1 MTLVPCSLLRRL
13 AVPAVALAALTGGAR
28 ADTVHLVNGRSFED
42 VVAWLDG
49 DQVRIRFDYGEMSLP
64 REAVAGIESGTSELT
79 RFEERWETLARA
91 EAPAEEWLDL
101 ARWARGAGLDHGAA
115 RAAVRASVL
124 DPTVEG
130 LAPLL
135 AGLGFVQDET
145 SGAWLPLDEMMARRG
160 WVRRGS
166 DWIPPEQAAAL
177 RAAME
182 DEEARRLVAV
192 REERMLRAMEL
203 LALTRIAEQTA
214 PPPQVGLPLY
224 PVVVLPG
231 HHGHHG
237 HHGHGGGFADTPANR
252 ETLDDLL
259 HRNPGSLF
267 TVGPWRNDRTPGSS
281 LRVEPGRSH
290 HGGMSVPP

>member
-1 MTLVPCSLLRRL
+1 
-13 AVPAVALAALTGGAR
+13 
-28 ADTVHLVNGRSFED
+28 
-42 VVAWLDG
+42 
-49 DQVRIRFDYGEMSLP
+49 MSLP

-237 HHGHGGGFADTPANR
+237 HHGHGGASPIRPPTARPSTTSSIATPAVSSPSVR
-252 ETLDDLL
+252 GATTA
-259 HRNPGSLF
+259 RRAAPC
-267 TVGPWRNDRTPGSS
+267 GSS
-281 LRVEPGRSH
+281 PGGRTTA
-290 HGGMSVPP
+290 G

>member
-1 MTLVPCSLLRRL
+1 MTIVRSSSVRRL
-13 AVPAVALAALTGGAR
+13 AVPAVVLAALSGVAR
-28 ADTVHLVNGRSFED
+28 ADTVHLVNGRAFED
-42 VVAWLDG
+42 VVAWADG

-64 REAVAGIESGTSELT
+64 RQAVAGIEAEASELT

-91 EAPAEEWLDL
+91 DASAGEWLEL

-115 RAAVRASVL
+115 RAALRASVI

-135 AGLGFVQDET
+135 AGLGFVQDEGT
-145 SGAWLPLDEMMARRG
+145 GAWLPLDEMMARRG
-160 WVRRGS
+160 WVRRGH

-177 RAAME
+177 RAAVE
-182 DEEARRLVAV
+182 DEEARRRVAV

-237 HHGHGGGFADTPANR
+237 HRGHGGAFADTPANR

-267 TVGPWRNDRTPGSS
+267 TVGPWRNERTPGSS

-290 HGGMSVPP
+290 RGGMKP

>member
-1 MTLVPCSLLRRL
+1 MTSVRTSSLRRL
-13 AVPAVALAALTGGAR
+13 AVPAVALAALSGAAR

-42 VVAWLDG
+42 VVAWPDG

-64 REAVAGIESGTSELT
+64 LRAVARIESGTSQLT
-79 RFEERWETLARA
+79 RFEESWGTLARA
-91 EAPAEEWLDL
+91 EASAGEWLDL

-115 RAAVRASVL
+115 RAALRASVV

-135 AGLGFVQDET
+135 AGLGFVQDEGT
-145 SGAWLPLDEMMARRG
+145 GAWLPLDEMMARRG

-182 DEEARRLVAV
+182 DEEARRRVAV

-224 PVVVLPG
+224 PVVVVPG
-231 HHGHHG
+231 FPARRHHGDGRVDHRG
-237 HHGHGGGFADTPANR
+237 NR

-259 HRNPGSLF
+259 HRNPGSLLS
-267 TVGPWRNDRTPGSS
+267 VGPDRPGRNPGS
-281 LRVEPGRSH
+281 LITVAPGRSH
-290 HGGMSVPP
+290 HGGKRATP